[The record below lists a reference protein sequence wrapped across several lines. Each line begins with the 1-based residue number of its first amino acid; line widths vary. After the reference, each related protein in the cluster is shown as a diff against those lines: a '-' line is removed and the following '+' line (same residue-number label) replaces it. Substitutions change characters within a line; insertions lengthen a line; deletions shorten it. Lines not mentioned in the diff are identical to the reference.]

1 MRTAGATAL
10 SERRAIAGT
19 LRSALG
25 AACVVAALAV
35 PGPAS
40 AQPQLLRTASA
51 LDEPRGY
58 CVDISGFAATLRLD
72 DPLQAHTCKY
82 GEPLEDQLF
91 EPGDGGT
98 IRASRY
104 DRCLAADSLDA
115 DAKLLARPCD
125 ARARD
130 QQWSTASGQLA
141 PKSRPDLCVAVAAER
156 GTLAGTPRLI
166 SPTYRR
172 QDLLLARCADASAA
186 RSSFRWSHPGERPSA
201 DVDVVRDGMPT
212 EVAAALA
219 AFGHEFDGAIAAK
232 TVEIYAPVPRV
243 YDASEIKVVKDLAYG
258 PHERQQL
265 DVHVGSTRSYTSPA
279 PVVVIF
285 HGGGLVAGNRA
296 ANANVADYFASLGY
310 VGANAGYRLAPE
322 AQWPEGG
329 RDVAAAV
336 GWLQAHVAEYGGDP
350 ERIFVAGI
358 SSGAL
363 HAATYVFR
371 PELMPAGS
379 ARPAGAILVSGP
391 YTFDFANPSRGDLAY
406 FGEDRARW
414 ADMVIPGHLT
424 RTDIPVLF
432 TTAEWDNPRY
442 TGPLAQVYAELVLEH
457 HTVARYHQSLG
468 HNHTSQLLSLGTADT
483 SVSAELVDFIERTS
497 AR

>member
-1 MRTAGATAL
+1 V
-10 SERRAIAGT
+10 I
-19 LRSALG
+19 
-25 AACVVAALAV
+25 AALAV
-35 PGPAS
+35 SGPAS

-104 DRCLAADSLDA
+104 DRCLAADALDEG
-115 DAKLLARPCD
+115 AKLLVRPCD
-125 ARARD
+125 ARARA

-156 GTLAGTPRLI
+156 GTPAGTPRLI

-172 QDLLLARCADASAA
+172 QDLQLARCADASAT
-186 RSSFRWSHPGERPSA
+186 RTSFRWSHAGERPSA
-201 DVDVVRDGMPT
+201 DADVVRNGMPAN
-212 EVAAALA
+212 VAAALA

-232 TVEIYAPVPRV
+232 TVEIYAPVPRI
-243 YDASEIKVVKDLAYG
+243 YDAAEINVIKDLAYG

-265 DVHVGSTRSYTSPA
+265 DVHTGTTRSYTSPA
-279 PVVVIF
+279 PVIVIF

-310 VGANAGYRLAPE
+310 VGANAGYRLAPD
-322 AQWPEGG
+322 APWPEGG

-336 GWLQAHVAEYGGDP
+336 SWLHAHAAEYGGDP
-350 ERIFVAGI
+350 ERVFVAGI

-371 PELMPAGS
+371 PELMPVGTV
-379 ARPAGAILVSGP
+379 RPAGAILVSGP
-391 YTFDFANPSRGDLAY
+391 YTFDFANPSRGELAY

-424 RTDIPVLF
+424 RTDVPVMF

-442 TGPLAQVYAELVLEH
+442 TGPFATIYAELVLEH